1 MKKMNSRIFRPI
13 AALVLLSVAVAG
25 AQAQKVTKEI
35 RKEFPTTSSTVLVID
50 NQFGKLTVEPWDQN
64 KVIIEVKI
72 EAKASDQVKADK
84 LLDRINVDINSSGS
98 RITAKTQLG
107 NKIVTRDDGKDE
119 SRSFTIDY
127 LVKAPKGIAAEL
139 SNQFGDVSL
148 GLLTGPIDLSIQF
161 GSLNALGL
169 LGPETSIEMQFV
181 SKATIGEITEADIE
195 MQYSSPVKITKAG
208 TLNLEAQF
216 STLEIGTVEV
226 LDIES
231 TSSKVVIENLLHSL
245 ICEGSMGS
253 LDIRS
258 VDAGFR
264 SIEAEQNMGEIS
276 IRVDPKAG
284 YRLDAT
290 SNMGSISLP
299 EGFKADPTEKSG
311 GMEIPGVSPKRT
323 TGTFG
328 DGSSTINLESHMG
341 SIRIR

>member
-1 MKKMNSRIFRPI
+1 M
-13 AALVLLSVAVAG
+13 
-25 AQAQKVTKEI
+25 
-35 RKEFPTTSSTVLVID
+35 
-50 NQFGKLTVEPWDQN
+50 
-64 KVIIEVKI
+64 
-72 EAKASDQVKADK
+72 
-84 LLDRINVDINSSGS
+84 
-98 RITAKTQLG
+98 
-107 NKIVTRDDGKDE
+107 
-119 SRSFTIDY
+119 
-127 LVKAPKGIAAEL
+127 
-139 SNQFGDVSL
+139 
-148 GLLTGPIDLSIQF
+148 TGPIDLSIQF

-169 LGPETSIEMQFV
+169 RGPETSIEMQFV